1 MTITFE
7 KGPWKIDVDSV
18 GALHEG
24 CAEISAESGK
34 HFALATVAVV
44 LDGDPHC
51 RGSETM
57 RGNARLIAKAPEMF
71 DLLSRLQEHVEEL
84 DGASSKTRKLQ
95 DDMEAFFAYM
105 HTDVMLLPVEE

>member
-7 KGPWKIDVDSV
+7 KGPWAVDVNSV

-24 CAEISAESGK
+24 CAEINAESGK

-57 RGNARLIAKAPEMF
+57 RGNARLIAMAPTMF
-71 DLLSRLQEHVEEL
+71 DILSRAQDHIEAL
-84 DGASSKTRKLQ
+84 DGVSVETEKLV
-95 DDMEAFFAYM
+95 DDLRALFEYL
-105 HTDVMLLPVEE
+105 HTDVMLLPAEE